1 MGRLN
6 ANQTRELALSV
17 SENPTSDA
25 DGGPEREVHFH
36 LFFCFLEPELSRQR
50 VPASSASSAT
60 TTQIAFFH
68 YTDAN

>member
-6 ANQTRELALSV
+6 ANQTRELALGV
-17 SENPTSDA
+17 SKSPASDA
-25 DGGPEREVHFH
+25 DGGLELGVRFH
-36 LFFCFLEPELSRQR
+36 LFFCFLKPELSRKR
-50 VPASSASSAT
+50 VPASSASYAT